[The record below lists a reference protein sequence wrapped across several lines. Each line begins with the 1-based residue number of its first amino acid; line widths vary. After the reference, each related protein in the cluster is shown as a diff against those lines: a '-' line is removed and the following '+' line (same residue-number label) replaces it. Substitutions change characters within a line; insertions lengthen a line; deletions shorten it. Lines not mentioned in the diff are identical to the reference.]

1 MYLFC
6 LICLY
11 NIKRKIT
18 NGLNCLFSHPPP
30 NLSPSGQYWR
40 SVNALAHTVDMS
52 YLQAQR
58 RDSASDAV
66 SALAS
71 LTVGVHSNSR

>member
-1 MYLFC
+1 MYMFC
-6 LICLY
+6 SVCLD
-11 NIKRKIT
+11 NIKRKIKKKWT
-18 NGLNCLFSHPPP
+18 ELPFPLLP
-30 NLSPSGQYWR
+30 LSPSGQYWR

-71 LTVGVHSNSR
+71 LTMGVHSNSR